1 MCGIDDPQNPRNQF
15 RTILAADPKTPA
27 GYVLSGGSDGA
38 QDMPVQSFVPG
49 TASGGFPT
57 YPTIAG
63 AGTQNPDLGALR
75 KNLRDLDGTGS
86 TGV

>member
-1 MCGIDDPQNPRNQF
+1 VVLNDPNNPRNQF

-38 QDMPVQSFVPG
+38 QDIAPQSFVPG

-57 YPTIAG
+57 YPINGQPLLT
-63 AGTQNPDLGALR
+63 
-75 KNLRDLDGTGS
+75 NLRNLDGTGS